1 MATTPSPQPSFS
13 PRQKWTIA
21 LNVTL
26 STIAAFAILIGINY
40 VSSRY
45 FHHRFYLSK
54 DTRVQLSPKTLSVL
68 KSLTNDV
75 NITVYYDKEE
85 PLYAD
90 IMSLLQEYE
99 AHSRKINVKTI
110 DYYEAPAAAAAFQA
124 RRLMSSITNKDFV
137 VFESNVD
144 GKPHWDSVSGNWL
157 NEYRYSLQPMTNAA
171 DSTMYISQK
180 RIKFNGEMLF
190 TAKIFS
196 LTQAKPLKAYF
207 LQGHRERSPTDT
219 GDLGSSKLADIF
231 HRNYVETRILDNL
244 FGTNS
249 VPPDCSLLVIDGP
262 RGEFQPLELDK
273 ISQYL
278 DQGGRMF
285 VLLDQISAG
294 HNLGLEKVLEKWNVR
309 VGHATV
315 QDIKNATDETGASFS
330 VSALTLHDVMKPIL
344 GRPLVMLV
352 PRPIE
357 RIKAPTPSAAD
368 EPQVT
373 ELAFSSTN
381 SVLTNSLDIVPTGP
395 RAYSLMVA
403 VEKSAPKGVV
413 TDERGATRM
422 LIAGDAYFLD
432 NQIIGYAANEDF
444 ADAAVNWLLERT
456 TFLQGVGPRPVSEYQ
471 LLLNPHQINTVK
483 GLLLG
488 AIPGGILLFGGLV
501 WLRRRK

>member
-1 MATTPSPQPSFS
+1 MATPSSPQPSFS
-13 PRQKWTIA
+13 PRQKWSIA
-21 LNVTL
+21 LSVTL

-40 VSSRY
+40 LSSRY
-45 FHHRFYLSK
+45 FFKRIYLSK

-99 AHSRKINVKTI
+99 AHSHKLKVKTI
-110 DYYEAPAAAAAFQA
+110 DYYGEPGEAAKFQA
-124 RRLMSSITNKDFV
+124 RRLMSSVTNKDFV
-137 VFESNVD
+137 VFESN
-144 GKPHWDSVSGNWL
+144 GRWDSVNGNWL
-157 NEYRYSLQPMTNAA
+157 NAYRYSLQPMTNAE

-207 LQGHRERSPTDT
+207 LQGHGERSPTDT

-231 HRNYVETRILDNL
+231 HRNYVDTRILDNL

-249 VPPDCSLLVIDGP
+249 VPQDCSLLVIDGP

-285 VLLDQISAG
+285 ALFDQISAG

-344 GRPLVMLV
+344 GRQLVMLV

-357 RIKAPTPSAAD
+357 RIKAPPPAAAD

-381 SVLTNSLDIVPTGP
+381 SVLTNSLDGIPPGP
-395 RAYSLMVA
+395 RSYSLMAA

-422 LIAGDAYFLD
+422 LITGDAYFLD
-432 NQIIGYAANEDF
+432 NQIIGYGANEDF

-456 TFLQGVGPRPVSEYQ
+456 TFLEGVGPRPVSEYQ
-471 LLLNPHQINTVK
+471 LLLTPHQSNTVK

>member
-13 PRQKWTIA
+13 PRQKWSIA
-21 LNVTL
+21 LSVTL
-26 STIAAFAILIGINY
+26 STIAAFAILVGINY
-40 VSSRY
+40 LSSRY
-45 FHHRFYLSK
+45 FFKRIYLSQ
-54 DTRVQLSPKTLSVL
+54 DTRVQLSSKTLSVL
-68 KSLTNDV
+68 KSLTNNV

-99 AHSRKINVKTI
+99 AHSRKLHVKTI
-110 DYYEAPAAAAAFQA
+110 DYYRDPGAAAAFQA
-124 RRLMSSITNKDFV
+124 RRLMGSNTNKDFI
-137 VFESNVD
+137 VFESNER
-144 GKPHWDSVSGNWL
+144 WDSVPGNLL
-157 NEYRYSLQPMTNAA
+157 NQYRYALLPMTNDE

-180 RIKFNGEMLF
+180 RTKFNGEMLF

-196 LTQAKPLKAYF
+196 LTQAKQLKAYF
-207 LQGHRERSPTDT
+207 LQGHGERSPADI
-219 GDLGSSKLADIF
+219 GDLGSSKLANIF
-231 HRNYVETRILDNL
+231 HRNYVDTRTLDNL

-249 VPPDCSLLVIDGP
+249 IPQDCSLLVIDGP
-262 RGEFQPLELDK
+262 RGEFQPIELDK

-278 DQGGRMF
+278 EQGGRMF
-285 VLLDQISAG
+285 VLFDQISAG

-309 VGHATV
+309 IGHSTV
-315 QDIKNATDETGASFS
+315 LDMKNAADESGASFS

-344 GRPLVMLV
+344 NEKLIMLA
-352 PRPIE
+352 PRPIG
-357 RIKAPTPSAAD
+357 RIKAPSQSAAD

-381 SVLTNSLDIVPTGP
+381 SVLTNSVDSNPGASRP
-395 RAYSLMVA
+395 YPLMVA

-422 LIAGDAYFLD
+422 LITGDAYFLD
-432 NQIIGYAANEDF
+432 NQIIGYGANEDF

-456 TFLQGVGPRPVSEYQ
+456 TFLDGIGPRPVSEYQ
-471 LLLNPHQINTVK
+471 LLLNPHQTNTVK